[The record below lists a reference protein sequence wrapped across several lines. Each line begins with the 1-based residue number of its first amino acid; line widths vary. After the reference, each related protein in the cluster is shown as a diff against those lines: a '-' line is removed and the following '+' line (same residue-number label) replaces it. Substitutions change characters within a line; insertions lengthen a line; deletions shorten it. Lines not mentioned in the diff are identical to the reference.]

1 MFGGAVDGDVWGE
14 GRSRGCD
21 VGHGA
26 FMRRERRRSGQ
37 YRQQGGTPP
46 DVPGYLV
53 VVQPRLTV
61 RYAGLL
67 AVVGMIGTAGSGAFL
82 LIVTVFVHTSSVPCH
97 PGLGGCRGGV
107 SVTVVALVA
116 AVILAA
122 SLRLCLAADRGFREL
137 PPAQPPDGAGSR
149 PR

>member
-1 MFGGAVDGDVWGE
+1 
-14 GRSRGCD
+14 
-21 VGHGA
+21 
-26 FMRRERRRSGQ
+26 
-37 YRQQGGTPP
+37 
-46 DVPGYLV
+46 
-53 VVQPRLTV
+53 LTV

-82 LIVTVFVHTSSVPCH
+82 LIVTVFVHTSNVPCH